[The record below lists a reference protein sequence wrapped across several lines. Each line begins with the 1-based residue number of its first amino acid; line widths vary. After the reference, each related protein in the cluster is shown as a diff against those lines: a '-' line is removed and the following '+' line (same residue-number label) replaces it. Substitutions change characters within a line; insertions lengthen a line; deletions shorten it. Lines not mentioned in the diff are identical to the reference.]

1 LANIIVSF
9 GNIDNARQING
20 LLARSGFNVI
30 GLCTTGT
37 QTIAM
42 IDDLN
47 DGIIVSGYK
56 LGDMIYSELLDMLPD
71 GFEMLLMA
79 SQTVI
84 DECEG
89 SHVVGISMP
98 LKVSDLIDAVN
109 VMSDIQDRRRR
120 REKLHPKARSEEDT
134 ELILKAK
141 ELVMKCEH
149 MTEDEAHRYMQKRSM
164 DNSTGLVET
173 AQMIMSLYAG
183 NK

>member
-1 LANIIVSF
+1 
-9 GNIDNARQING
+9 
-20 LLARSGFNVI
+20 
-30 GLCTTGT
+30 
-37 QTIAM
+37 
-42 IDDLN
+42 
-47 DGIIVSGYK
+47 
-56 LGDMIYSELLDMLPD
+56 
-71 GFEMLLMA
+71 MLLKA

-109 VMSDIQDRRRR
+109 FMSDIQDRRRR